1 MPLLQSDRL
10 LLRPPE
16 RGDAAKIAKW
26 LGDIEVARNTVS
38 VPHPFT
44 LIDAEAMI
52 AAADDMRAKGEA
64 FHFVMVHRATGLLI
78 GGCTLE
84 LQEGVYQLSYW
95 LGRIFWNQGYG
106 TEAAKRVVEFAFHDL
121 KVDRIAACWFED
133 NSGSWHVLEKLGFE
147 AAGTFRRQCLAR
159 DEMVICNRTVLKR
172 ENFGRRRLRLDR
184 ADFSQAVG
192 A

>member
-1 MPLLQSDRL
+1 MPLLESDRL

-44 LIDAEAMI
+44 LADAEALI
-52 AAADDMRAKGEA
+52 ATADEMRAKGEA
-64 FHFVMVHRATGLLI
+64 FHFVTVHKATGLLI

-84 LQEGVYQLSYW
+84 LCNGVYQLSYW
-95 LGRIFWNQGYG
+95 LGRVFWNQGYG
-106 TEAAKRVVEFAFHDL
+106 TEAAKRVAAFAFHDL
-121 KVDRIAACWFED
+121 KMDRIEACWFED

-147 AAGTFRRQCLAR
+147 AAGTSRRKCLAR
-159 DEMVICNRTVLKR
+159 GQMVTCNRTLLKR
-172 ENFGRRRLRLDR
+172 ENFGRKRLRLDR
-184 ADFSQAVG
+184 SDYAQAVG